1 MSKKSQN
8 NRIMIVDDDPNMIKL
23 IQFYFLEDDYDI
35 ISCTKG
41 QDALAIL
48 KKEQF
53 DIVLIDILMPEM
65 DGHTLLKKIRE
76 DLRLE
81 IPIVVVTAHGVSDNL
96 MNMIDD
102 GAYDI
107 LQKPFTK
114 NRLKLTLKNALLHKT
129 LTDKCKELAAQLS
142 QE

>member
-1 MSKKSQN
+1 M
-8 NRIMIVDDDPNMIKL
+8 
-23 IQFYFLEDDYDI
+23 
-35 ISCTKG
+35 
-41 QDALAIL
+41 
-48 KKEQF
+48 
-53 DIVLIDILMPEM
+53 DILMPEM

-81 IPIVVVTAHGVSDNL
+81 IPIVVVTAHGPSDNL
-96 MNMIDD
+96 MNMIED